1 MEDTIIYNTKNQN
14 HLDTSLT
21 EMKKYLAGKTILS
34 GCNPGPQISTLAHWQ
49 IADENKIKK
58 SFRSIF

>member
-34 GCNPGPQISTLAHWQ
+34 GCNPGPQISTLAH
-49 IADENKIKK
+49 
-58 SFRSIF
+58 